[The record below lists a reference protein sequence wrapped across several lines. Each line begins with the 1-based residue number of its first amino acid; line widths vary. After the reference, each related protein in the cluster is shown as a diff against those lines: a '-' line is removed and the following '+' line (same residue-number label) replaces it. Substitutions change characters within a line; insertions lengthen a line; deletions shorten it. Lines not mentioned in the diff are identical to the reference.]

1 MRKIVVDTNVIFSCL
16 LNSNGTIG
24 DLVFN
29 STDVFEFYSSQ
40 YMRYEIRKHW
50 SKLKKI
56 SRLSDDQLETAYD
69 KMLLNITFIN
79 EELIPEKEWLKAEKL
94 VSEIND
100 DDVDFIALTKYLKA
114 TLWTGDKILY
124 AGLKSIG
131 FRSVIATADL
141 LKLRNRLSKY

>member
-94 VSEIND
+94 VSEIDD